1 VGPREDVVDVSSIP
15 KFAPERVIA
24 ALPEVGVFVAAR
36 TEMTGLSYVIDAE
49 KVPATEKSWTI
60 VLNLAPVPGPTE
72 HRRAVVLTQDVVWHL
87 VLPTKVE
94 GVRFKAP
101 NSVPASVRRTTG
113 SPEVGM
119 FDAPVTSDTAGAS

>member
-1 VGPREDVVDVSSIP
+1 
-15 KFAPERVIA
+15 
-24 ALPEVGVFVAAR
+24 
-36 TEMTGLSYVIDAE
+36 M
-49 KVPATEKSWTI
+49 PATEKSWTI
-60 VLNLAPVPGPTE
+60 VLKLAPVPGPTE

>member
-1 VGPREDVVDVSSIP
+1 
-15 KFAPERVIA
+15 
-24 ALPEVGVFVAAR
+24 
-36 TEMTGLSYVIDAE
+36 M
-49 KVPATEKSWTI
+49 PATEKSWTI

-87 VLPTKVE
+87 VLPTKVD

-101 NSVPASVRRTTG
+101 NSVPKSVRRTTG

-119 FDAPVTSDTAGAS
+119 FDVPVTSDTAGAS